1 MRNNSID
8 ITGLILQAISL
19 IILLQ
24 DYNNKDL
31 MRELQTQDE
40 KYLKK
45 IIEQNDE
52 ILLILRERK

>member
-31 MRELQTQDE
+31 MRELQNQDE